1 MATTKIWCIKN
12 RLDGLIKYA
21 ANPDKTDGNKY
32 TETEI
37 QALHDVMDYASDD
50 YKTEKRLYVSGVNVT
65 PDKAR
70 DKMQQTKVQYNET
83 DGIIAFHAIQS
94 FKPGEVTP
102 SVAHEIGRQ
111 FAKGMWG
118 DRFEVVIATHLNK
131 SHIHNHFVL
140 NSVSFADGNRYY
152 DTPANYRKMRRISD
166 RLCEEYGLSVIRNP
180 KNKGK
185 HYAEWNAERNG
196 LPTIRGQVR
205 EELDEI
211 IKASYTM
218 NEFWRIL
225 KERGYVVY
233 RQSEKYKYIS
243 FVPPYGTKRIRL
255 DKLGSHYTEDAIRE
269 RIISARNG
277 IREFSEVKDYNAW
290 LKKYEPQKLKGFKAL
305 YYHYLYLFGR
315 IRKKE
320 TPQRVSFY
328 MREELIKLERYQ
340 KQFHFLY
347 DNDLETK
354 EQVQAYKSSTEN
366 KIMELTH
373 SRSLLYGKPDTKEQ
387 IAEINKELRE
397 LRKDVRLCNNILD
410 DCERIQERFDKAT
423 ELEEQAKS
431 ENRRKNKS
439 RNCDEYVR

>member
-1 MATTKIWCIKN
+1 MARKNENRVRSKTISFYTTPEE
-12 RLDGLIKYA
+12 YA
-21 ANPDKTDGNKY
+21 D
-32 TETEI
+32 I
-37 QALHDVMDYASDD
+37 QARIKVSGMPKGEYFIQSLLHQKIQIYVGKYQSDRLAL
-50 YKTEKRLYVSGVNVT
+50 ELKRLREALNNT
-65 PDKAR
+65 TADE
-70 DKMQQTKVQYNET
+70 ET
-83 DGIIAFHAIQS
+83 AKII
-94 FKPGEVTP
+94 
-102 SVAHEIGRQ
+102 
-111 FAKGMWG
+111 
-118 DRFEVVIATHLNK
+118 
-131 SHIHNHFVL
+131 

-185 HYAEWNAERNG
+185 HYAEWDAERNG

-255 DKLGSHYTEDAIRE
+255 DKLGSRYTEDAIRE

-277 IREFSEVKDYNAW
+277 IREFSESKDYNAW

-347 DNDLETK
+347 HNDLETK
-354 EQVQAYKSSTEN
+354 EQVQAYKSSTED
-366 KIMELTH
+366 KIRELIH
-373 SRSLLYGKPDTKEQ
+373 SRSLLYGKSDTKEQ

-397 LRKDVRLCNNILD
+397 LRKDVRLCNNILE
-410 DCERIQERFDKAT
+410 DCEHIRERFDKAT

-431 ENRRKNKS
+431 ERSRKSKS
-439 RNCDEYVR
+439 VSKDEISR